1 MSARAMYIRSINMQ
15 ENSSIVVDNAQS
27 VLSEFTGGTSSDVEM
42 MIGVGLVKDSD
53 AVFFQYMGD
62 EAQPQALTMPV
73 SGKPLTRLTNVTLSG
88 LSIAEEIGEFKSTKL
103 NIYLRSS
110 AGRTIMLTSGLTTI
124 WSQCLLTCI
133 AGLLK
138 EPQGLQVPFN
148 LDSWKGNSKMR
159 PCFAGI
165 RVAGNKVTDD
175 EMYTALAEARAD
187 RNPELTQ
194 RILRDLVQVV
204 SKQLTATNAVDAV
217 DVEVNEPAVD
227 PDAAQLF

>member
-1 MSARAMYIRSINMQ
+1 MQ
-15 ENSSIVVDNAQS
+15 ENSSIVVENTQT
-27 VLSEFTGGTSSDVEM
+27 VLSEFTGGSSSDVEM

-62 EAQPQALTMPV
+62 EVQPQALTMPV
-73 SGKPLTRLTNVTLSG
+73 SGKPLTRFTNVTLSG

-110 AGRTIMLTSGLTTI
+110 QGRTIMLTSGLTTI

-138 EPQGLQVPFN
+138 EPLGLSVPFN

-165 RVAGNKVTDD
+165 RVMGNKITDD

-194 RILRDLVQVV
+194 RILRDLVDVV
-204 SKQLTATNAVDAV
+204 SAQLSQTNAIDAV
-217 DVEVNEPAVD
+217 DVQVD
-227 PDAAQLF
+227 PQAAELF

>member
-15 ENSSIVVDNAQS
+15 ENSSIVVNNAQS
-27 VLSEFTGGTSSDVEM
+27 VLSEFTGGTSTDVEM

-103 NIYLRSS
+103 NIYLCSS

-138 EPQGLQVPFN
+138 DPQGLQTPFN

-165 RVAGNKVTDD
+165 RVAGNKVSDD
-175 EMYTALAEARAD
+175 DMYTALAEARAD

-194 RILRDLVQVV
+194 RILRDLIDVV
-204 SKQLTATNAVDAV
+204 SAKLSTENAVDAV
-217 DVEVNEPAVD
+217 DVQVD
-227 PDAAQLF
+227 PQAAELF

>member
-15 ENSSIVVDNAQS
+15 ENSSIVVNNAQS
-27 VLSEFTGGTSSDVEM
+27 VLSEFTGGTSTDVEM

-62 EAQPQALTMPV
+62 EAQPQALTMPT

-138 EPQGLQVPFN
+138 DPQGLQVPFN

-175 EMYTALAEARAD
+175 DMYTALAEARAD

-194 RILRDLVQVV
+194 RILRDLIDVV
-204 SKQLTATNAVDAV
+204 SAKLSNETAVDAV
-217 DVEVNEPAVD
+217 DVQVD
-227 PDAAQLF
+227 PQAAELF